1 MDHQRPL
8 LLSKLQTALSCLYGS
23 HRHSDQLH
31 GHEAHRF
38 LLTFKSSNLR
48 RLVLSKIQSRKDKS
62 FNVPIATSDDL
73 HRHYESS
80 SNGNAPLIGSIYL
93 SCLALLLASSTSHK
107 RIFVAQTLNHRCR
120 SIKLVETCDIE
131 AEDGLE
137 FGVSRLVL
145 AWEERRQSENCVR
158 VEETKVVLNAWLE
171 RYLPMLVRVCAGNT
185 DNNSLNNNNSLCEG
199 GQLLAVVLERHSASL
214 SIGSEEGERGE
225 ERTKG
230 NLMMLTLAVALYSLA
245 FAECEEEYC
254 VSHQHQQQQQ
264 QTPWANAVLSELA
277 SALSIT
283 ALRMRYR
290 PSSNK
295 HDTPTSEPGI
305 PSLIDLSIHFIH
317 VVAECATH
325 FFSRQQH
332 SYHNTVVEACHKHA
346 IRRSIAAC
354 LTALPE
360 TVLLPPTSEDNS
372 HRIPS
377 IDRACLR
384 AASMELR
391 CESSSHSEDAKGTG
405 MERMLWEMIR
415 SEVDDVPVDAE
426 NLSGKLDDASAS
438 RLLEC
443 CEAWA
448 RFVSVPIPVL
458 VVTVGQLAVRYFD
471 VKQDEDAINGSIAPS
486 YSKAQNAAFQYVT
499 SIFDGASPSLTVQCR
514 LNNNQPGGI

>member
-1 MDHQRPL
+1 
-8 LLSKLQTALSCLYGS
+8 
-23 HRHSDQLH
+23 
-31 GHEAHRF
+31 
-38 LLTFKSSNLR
+38 
-48 RLVLSKIQSRKDKS
+48 
-62 FNVPIATSDDL
+62 
-73 HRHYESS
+73 
-80 SNGNAPLIGSIYL
+80 
-93 SCLALLLASSTSHK
+93 
-107 RIFVAQTLNHRCR
+107 
-120 SIKLVETCDIE
+120 
-131 AEDGLE
+131 
-137 FGVSRLVL
+137 
-145 AWEERRQSENCVR
+145 
-158 VEETKVVLNAWLE
+158 
-171 RYLPMLVRVCAGNT
+171 
-185 DNNSLNNNNSLCEG
+185 
-199 GQLLAVVLERHSASL
+199 
-214 SIGSEEGERGE
+214 
-225 ERTKG
+225 
-230 NLMMLTLAVALYSLA
+230 MMLTLAVALYSLA

-254 VSHQHQQQQQ
+254 VSQHHYQQHQQQ

-290 PSSNK
+290 PSPNK
-295 HDTPTSEPGI
+295 HDTPTSEPNI
-305 PSLIDLSIHFIH
+305 PSLIDLLIHSIH
-317 VVAECATH
+317 VVAECATQ

-332 SYHNTVVEACHKHA
+332 RYHNTLVEACHKHA

-415 SEVDDVPVDAE
+415 SELGDVRVDAE
-426 NLSGKLDDASAS
+426 KLSERLDDASAS

-458 VVTVGQLAVRYFD
+458 VVTVGRLAVRYFD
-471 VKQDEDAINGSIAPS
+471 VKQDEDAINGSITPS
-486 YSKAQNAAFQYVT
+486 YSKARNAAFQYVT
-499 SIFDGASPSLTVQCR
+499 SIFDGASPSLTVQPR
-514 LNNNQPGGI
+514 GAIQIK